1 MKVLRIVAVGCLLAV
16 GTWMALGL
24 SRVDAI
30 LGSPKGPDR
39 QIRALDDGVVEGSP
53 ARVARAK
60 AILRVHPIDGRAFRV
75 LAQAATAAEQAQA
88 LNAIAVRRAPR
99 DRLTR
104 AAAIDRA
111 FASGDVESGMEH
123 LDALLRVDAGVR
135 EGMLQRLALLLAH
148 DEIQNALLDRLSH
161 APDWRPSLAAVLKS
175 PQTPAAPAAHLLERL
190 AARTLLLPGEV
201 DARIALL
208 GRLGRNAEARAAW
221 LQSLPGQVKN
231 KDDVWL
237 FDGGFEHPEIS
248 DGYGWRIAQQPAL
261 AVVYDDV
268 APLEGR
274 YALSLAFTG
283 RAVTAPGLEQSLAL
297 TPGRYRLEL
306 ALENGTEA
314 VRPFVLEVI
323 CMGASTPQLSLPL
336 PAAAASWTRSSGSF
350 DIPDTGCPGQRL
362 RLQYAGRSLQ
372 ERLVSG
378 NLRLD
383 AIHLNRLTNS
393 SLQ

>member
-1 MKVLRIVAVGCLLAV
+1 MKVLRIVAVGCLLTV
-16 GTWMALGL
+16 GVWMAIGL
-24 SRVDAI
+24 SRVDTT
-30 LGSPKGPDR
+30 LGSPLGPDR
-39 QIRALDDGVVEGSP
+39 QIRALDEGVVEGGS
-53 ARVARAK
+53 ARVAQAK
-60 AILRVHPIDGRAFRV
+60 AILRAHPIDGRAFRV
-75 LAQAATAAEQAQA
+75 LAQAETDVGRAQA

-99 DRLTR
+99 DRLAR

-111 FASGDVESGMEH
+111 FAIGDVESGMEH
-123 LDALLRVDAGVR
+123 LDALLRVDPDLR
-135 EGMLQRLALLLAH
+135 EGMLQRLVLLLSH
-148 DEIQNALLDRLSH
+148 DEIQAALLDRLSH
-161 APDWRPSLAAVLKS
+161 DPDWRPSLATVLKL
-175 PQTPAAPAAHLLERL
+175 PQVPAEPAAQLLERL
-190 AARTLLLPGEV
+190 AARTSLLPGEV

-208 GRLGRNAEARAAW
+208 GRLGRSAEARAAW
-221 LQSLPGQVKN
+221 LQSLPERARGKG
-231 KDDVWL
+231 DAWL

-261 AVVYDDV
+261 TVAYDDV

-283 RAVTAPGLEQSLAL
+283 RAVTAPALEQSLAL
-297 TPGRYRLEL
+297 APGRYRLEL

-314 VRPFVLEVI
+314 PRPFVLEVV
-323 CMGASTPQLSLPL
+323 CPGGSTPQLSLPL
-336 PAAAASWTRSSGSF
+336 PAAAPSWVRSSGSF

-362 RLQYAGRSLQ
+362 RLRYSGRTLQ

-378 NLRLD
+378 TLRLD